1 MFARRPAPQ
10 VLALQGA
17 SLATRERPAP
27 ALPPAAAGTDVN
39 AVCLG
44 LTPRQRD
51 VLALLVQGKSN
62 KGICRVLNLAEPTV
76 KNHVTAIL
84 KSLGV
89 SNRIEAVI
97 KVSGAAVA
105 LLSFASTISGY
116 QAFGTNQASQAL
128 GGQMPGTRYA
138 GSWSVTPMPAFD
150 AAPQQRNESL
160 SARRAAGH
168 RNTA

>member
-1 MFARRPAPQ
+1 MFARRAAPQ
-10 VLALQGA
+10 VLAFQGA
-17 SLATRERPAP
+17 SLATREQPAP
-27 ALPPAAAGTDVN
+27 AQPAAAAGADVN

-44 LTPRQRD
+44 LTARQRD

-116 QAFGTNQASQAL
+116 QAFGTSQASQAPA
-128 GGQMPGTRYA
+128 GQMPAARYA
-138 GSWSVTPMPAFD
+138 GTWNVVPVPAINVV
-150 AAPQQRNESL
+150 QQRTNEPL
-160 SARRAAGH
+160 SARRAAGYK
-168 RNTA
+168 NTA

>member
-1 MFARRPAPQ
+1 MFARRAAPQ
-10 VLALQGA
+10 VLAFQGA
-17 SLATRERPAP
+17 SLATREQPAP
-27 ALPPAAAGTDVN
+27 ALPATAGADVN

-44 LTPRQRD
+44 LTARQRD

-116 QAFGTNQASQAL
+116 QAFGTNQASQAAA
-128 GGQMPGTRYA
+128 GQIPATRYA
-138 GSWSVTPMPAFD
+138 ASPWGVTPVPVFNAL
-150 AAPQQRNESL
+150 PQPTNESL
-160 SARRAAGH
+160 SARRAAGYK
-168 RNTA
+168 NTA

>member
-1 MFARRPAPQ
+1 MFARRAAPQ
-10 VLALQGA
+10 VLAFQGA
-17 SLATRERPAP
+17 SLATQEHAAP
-27 ALPPAAAGTDVN
+27 PLPPAGAAAGADVN

-44 LTPRQRD
+44 LTARQRD

-116 QAFGTNQASQAL
+116 QAFGAN
-128 GGQMPGTRYA
+128 GHMPVTRYA
-138 GSWSVTPMPAFD
+138 GPWSVTPVPVFN
-150 AAPQQRNESL
+150 APLQSRNESL
-160 SARRAAGH
+160 SARRAGGYK
-168 RNTA
+168 NTA